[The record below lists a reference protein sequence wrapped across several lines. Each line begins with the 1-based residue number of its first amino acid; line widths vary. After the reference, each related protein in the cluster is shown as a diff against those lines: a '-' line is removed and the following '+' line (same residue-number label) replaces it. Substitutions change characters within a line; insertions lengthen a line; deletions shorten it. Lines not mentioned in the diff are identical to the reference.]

1 MEAGWGAFV
10 HYLCDLYSEEGADT
24 PARQWYQMVEGF
36 DVDALAD
43 QLAEVKA
50 SYFFITLGQGSG
62 HYIAPNATYDN
73 YVGIAPSKCSE
84 RDLVADLYEAL
95 APRGV
100 RLLVYISSGASWAD
114 PVAYERL
121 GWQPPKERT
130 DKRLADYQRRH
141 QEIIR
146 EWSLRWGPKVCG
158 WWVDGCYYADEMY
171 RYDDPP
177 NFRSFAEA
185 LKAGNPDAIVAFNPG
200 VQAPVIC
207 HTEYE
212 DFTAG
217 ELTDLLAVGG
227 WGLGGNPKYC
237 NYGPIRRFVD
247 GAQFHVLNFLG
258 PWWAAG
264 PPRFPA
270 ELVAGYTRYINSH
283 QGVVTW
289 DVPVSV
295 DGRIPEEFLT
305 QLRAIGG

>member
-1 MEAGWGAFV
+1 MYLYQLISRIV
-10 HYLCDLYSEEGADT
+10 HNS
-24 PARQWYQMVEGF
+24 
-36 DVDALAD
+36 
-43 QLAEVKA
+43 
-50 SYFFITLGQGSG
+50 
-62 HYIAPNATYDN
+62 
-73 YVGIAPSKCSE
+73 
-84 RDLVADLYEAL
+84 
-95 APRGV
+95 
-100 RLLVYISSGASWAD
+100 
-114 PVAYERL
+114 
-121 GWQPPKERT
+121 
-130 DKRLADYQRRH
+130 
-141 QEIIR
+141 
-146 EWSLRWGPKVCG
+146 
-158 WWVDGCYYADEMY
+158 DEMY

-270 ELVAGYTRYINSH
+270 ELVAGYTPPALPADVEPGDFYEL
-283 QGVVTW
+283 VVRL
-289 DVPVSV
+289 DEEDAIAEGPDGAANDEAAAAFSV
-295 DGRIPEEFLT
+295 LP
-305 QLRAIGG
+305 